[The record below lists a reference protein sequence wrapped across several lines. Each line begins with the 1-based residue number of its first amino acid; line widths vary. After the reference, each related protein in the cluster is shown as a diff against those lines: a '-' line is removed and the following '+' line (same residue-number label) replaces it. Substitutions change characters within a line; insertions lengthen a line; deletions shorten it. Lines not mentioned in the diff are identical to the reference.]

1 MLEVEDVNI
10 AYNGVRAVKGVSIT
24 VPEGSLVTIIGS
36 NGAGKT
42 SLLRA
47 ISGLTRVSGGEIRFD
62 GSVITNARPDK
73 IVKQRLVHCPEG
85 RHVFPRLTVEE
96 NLRAGS
102 HVSRKT
108 VAPIMDEVYAL
119 FPRLKERRRQLG
131 QSLSGGEQQMLAI
144 GRALMSQPRM
154 LLFDEPSLGLAPLAV
169 QDVFDAITRI
179 KSLGATVLLVE
190 QNAHLALKVSDYAY
204 VLERGL
210 LRLQGPSA
218 ELANSEEV
226 RKAYLGI

>member
-1 MLEVEDVNI
+1 MLELDNVSI
-10 AYNGVRAVKGVSIT
+10 AYNGVKAVKGVSIS
-24 VPEGSLVTIIGS
+24 VVEGSLVTLIGS

-47 ISGLTRVSGGEIRFD
+47 ISGLVKVSGGEITFKGTR
-62 GSVITNARPDK
+62 ITNERPNK
-73 IVKQRLVHCPEG
+73 IVAQRLVHCPEG
-85 RHVFPRLTVEE
+85 RHVFPRLSVEE

-108 VAPIMDEVYAL
+108 SAQVMGEVYAL
-119 FPRLKERRRQLG
+119 FPRLEERRRQLG

-144 GRALMSQPRM
+144 GRALMAQPRM
-154 LLFDEPSLGLAPLAV
+154 LLLDEPSLGLAPLAV
-169 QDVFDAITRI
+169 QSVFDAIERI
-179 KSLGATVLLVE
+179 KSLGTTVLLVE

-204 VLERGL
+204 VLERGS

-218 ELANSEEV
+218 ELADSEEV